1 MYIKKLELYNIF
13 CQSPFFKYFCI
24 AKKYDFMKKYALFL
38 GLTILSISTIKAQDY
53 VVPEEVWYHTE
64 VMGSNYHGY
73 VFNKEWA
80 VDILV
85 ENQDGR
91 FTPEDIDIAKAEK
104 LMQKKLA
111 FLNRNHENQ
120 EGMCPI
126 IDEHIRKYT
135 RQYVGFTDIN
145 GAKII
150 WINAVW
156 DDKLQKQLSQDIVR
170 TSGGCGHYWS
180 IKVNL
185 DTEKVYGL
193 EVNESGD
200 IKYIPRNKKPG
211 PRISK
216 PKNEQ
221 KIQRIRKTGI
231 MHNPAEVTF

>member
-1 MYIKKLELYNIF
+1 
-13 CQSPFFKYFCI
+13 
-24 AKKYDFMKKYALFL
+24 MKKISLFL
-38 GLTILSISTIKAQDY
+38 SFIILSFSFLNAQDFI
-53 VVPEEVWYHTE
+53 VPEEVWYHTE

-73 VFNKEWA
+73 VFNKDWE
-80 VDILV
+80 VDVLV

-111 FLNRNHENQ
+111 FLNREHENQ

-126 IDEHIRKYT
+126 IDEHITKYT

-145 GAKII
+145 GFKII

-156 DDKLQKQLSQDIVR
+156 DDKVSKQLSRDIVR

-180 IKVNL
+180 VKVNI

-193 EVNESGD
+193 EVNETGD
-200 IKYIPRNKKPG
+200 VKYIPRNKKPG

-216 PKNEQ
+216 PKNEH
-221 KIQRIRKTGI
+221 KVQRIRKTGI
-231 MHNPAEVTF
+231 MHNPSEVTF

>member
-1 MYIKKLELYNIF
+1 M
-13 CQSPFFKYFCI
+13 FK
-24 AKKYDFMKKYALFL
+24 MKKAFFVL
-38 GLTILSISTIKAQDY
+38 GLILLTFSTLYAQDY
-53 VVPEEVWYHTE
+53 IVPEEVWYHTE
-64 VMGSNYHGY
+64 VLGSNYHGY
-73 VFNKEWA
+73 VFNKEWG
-80 VDILV
+80 VDIMV

-156 DDKLQKQLSQDIVR
+156 DEKVEKQLAQDIVR
-170 TSGGCGHYWS
+170 TTGGCGRYWS

-200 IKYIPRNKKPG
+200 VTYIPRNKKPG

-216 PKNEQ
+216 PKNEH
-221 KIQRIRKTGI
+221 KVQRIRKTGI
-231 MHNPAEVTF
+231 LHNPSEVVF

>member
-1 MYIKKLELYNIF
+1 
-13 CQSPFFKYFCI
+13 
-24 AKKYDFMKKYALFL
+24 MKKTIAIF
-38 GLTILSISTIKAQDY
+38 GLTLFIVSLLNAQDY
-53 VVPEEVWYHTE
+53 IVPEETWYHTE
-64 VMGSNYHGY
+64 VLGSNYHGY
-73 VFNKEWA
+73 VFNKEWN
-80 VDILV
+80 VDIMV

-156 DDKLQKQLSQDIVR
+156 DDKMEKQLSQDIVR
-170 TSGGCGHYWS
+170 TEGGCGRYWS

-200 IKYIPRNKKPG
+200 VKYIPRVKKPG

-216 PKNEQ
+216 PRNEH
-221 KIQRIRKTGI
+221 KVQRIRKTGI

>member
-1 MYIKKLELYNIF
+1 
-13 CQSPFFKYFCI
+13 
-24 AKKYDFMKKYALFL
+24 MKKIALIF
-38 GLTILSISTIKAQDY
+38 GLTLLTVSTIKAQDY
-53 VVPEEVWYHTE
+53 IVPEEVWYHTE
-64 VMGSNYHGY
+64 VLGSNYHGY
-73 VFNKEWA
+73 VFNKDWE

-104 LMQKKLA
+104 LMQKKIA
-111 FLNRNHENQ
+111 YLNRNHENQ

-135 RQYVGFTDIN
+135 RQYVGFTDIH
-145 GAKII
+145 GYKII
-150 WINAVW
+150 WINGVW
-156 DDKLQKQLSQDIVR
+156 DDNVAKQLSQDIVR

-193 EVNESGD
+193 EVNEAGD
-200 IKYIPRNKKPG
+200 VKYIPRNRKPG

-216 PKNEQ
+216 PKNEH
-221 KIQRIRKTGI
+221 KVPRIRKTGI
-231 MHNPAEVTF
+231 MHNPSEVTF

>member
-1 MYIKKLELYNIF
+1 
-13 CQSPFFKYFCI
+13 
-24 AKKYDFMKKYALFL
+24 MKKIA
-38 GLTILSISTIKAQDY
+38 IISCLMLLAISAVQAQDY
-53 VVPEEVWYHTE
+53 IVPEEVWYHTE
-64 VMGSNYHGY
+64 VLGSNYHGY
-73 VFNKEWA
+73 VFNKEWD

-126 IDEHIRKYT
+126 IDEHIRKYI

-156 DDKLQKQLSQDIVR
+156 EGTFTDLVSKDIVR

-200 IKYIPRNKKPG
+200 TKYIPRNKKPG

-216 PKNEQ
+216 PKNQ
-221 KIQRIRKTGI
+221 HKPQRIRKTGL
-231 MHNPAEVTF
+231 MHNPSEVTF

>member
-1 MYIKKLELYNIF
+1 MKRIL
-13 CQSPFFKYFCI
+13 FF
-24 AKKYDFMKKYALFL
+24 A
-38 GLTILSISTIKAQDY
+38 TILSIFGARYAVLQAQDFI
-53 VVPEEVWYHTE
+53 VPEEVWYHTE

-73 VFNKEWA
+73 VFNKEWD

-91 FTPEDIDIAKAEK
+91 FTPDDIDIAKAEK

-111 FLNRNHENQ
+111 YLNRNHENQ

-150 WINAVW
+150 WINCVW
-156 DDKLQKQLSQDIVR
+156 DDKVQKQLSQDIVR

-200 IKYIPRNKKPG
+200 VKYIPRNKKPG

-216 PKNEQ
+216 PKNSH
-221 KIQRIRKTGI
+221 KVQRIRKTGI
-231 MHNPAEVTF
+231 MHDPSEVTF

>member
-1 MYIKKLELYNIF
+1 
-13 CQSPFFKYFCI
+13 
-24 AKKYDFMKKYALFL
+24 MKKYTLIFGILLLTFSAL
-38 GLTILSISTIKAQDY
+38 KAQDY
-53 VVPEEVWYHTE
+53 VVPEETWYHTE
-64 VMGSNYHGY
+64 VLGSNYHGF
-73 VFNKEWA
+73 VFNKEWD
-80 VDILV
+80 VDIMV
-85 ENQDGR
+85 
-91 FTPEDIDIAKAEK
+91 
-104 LMQKKLA
+104 
-111 FLNRNHENQ
+111 ENQ

-156 DDKLQKQLSQDIVR
+156 DDKMQKQLSQDIVR
-170 TSGGCGHYWS
+170 ASGGCGHYWS

-200 IKYIPRNKKPG
+200 IHYIPRNKKPG
-211 PRISK
+211 PRISRPRNDYK
-216 PKNEQ
+216 P
-221 KIQRIRKTGI
+221 QRIRKTGI

>member
-1 MYIKKLELYNIF
+1 M
-13 CQSPFFKYFCI
+13 PFSQYFCNLKSN
-24 AKKYDFMKKYALFL
+24 ALMKKYALTVALILL
-38 GLTILSISTIKAQDY
+38 GWVPVLGQDY

-73 VFNKEWA
+73 VFNKDWD

-104 LMQKKLA
+104 LMQKKIA
-111 FLNRNHENQ
+111 YLNRNHENQ
-120 EGMCPI
+120 EGMCPV
-126 IDEHIRKYT
+126 IDEHLTKYT
-135 RQYVGFTDIN
+135 RQYVGFTDIH

-150 WINAVW
+150 WINGVW
-156 DDKLQKQLSQDIVR
+156 DDKVQRQLAHDIVR
-170 TSGGCGHYWS
+170 TAGGCGHYWS
-180 IKVNL
+180 LKVNL

-200 IKYIPRNKKPG
+200 VQYIPRNKKPG

-216 PKNEQ
+216 PKNEH
-221 KIQRIRKTGI
+221 KPMRIRKTGI
-231 MHNPAEVTF
+231 LHNADEKQF

>member
-1 MYIKKLELYNIF
+1 
-13 CQSPFFKYFCI
+13 
-24 AKKYDFMKKYALFL
+24 MKKIALL
-38 GLTILSISTIKAQDY
+38 IGLSLLITSTIKAQDY

-73 VFNKEWA
+73 VFNKDWD
-80 VDILV
+80 VDVVI

-91 FTPEDIDIAKAEK
+91 FTPDDVDIAKAEK

-111 FLNRNHENQ
+111 YLNREHENQ

-126 IDEHIRKYT
+126 IDEFLTRYT
-135 RQYVGFTDIN
+135 RQYVGYTDIH
-145 GAKII
+145 GYKII

-156 DDKLQKQLSQDIVR
+156 DEKVTKQLAQDIVL
-170 TSGGCGHYWS
+170 TSGGCGRYWR

-193 EVNESGD
+193 EVNEAGD
-200 IKYIPRNKKPG
+200 IRYIPRQRKPG

-216 PKNEQ
+216 PKNDH
-221 KIQRIRKTGI
+221 KVQRIRKTGI
-231 MHNPAEVTF
+231 LHNPDEKVF

>member
-1 MYIKKLELYNIF
+1 
-13 CQSPFFKYFCI
+13 
-24 AKKYDFMKKYALFL
+24 MKKIA
-38 GLTILSISTIKAQDY
+38 IISCLMLLVISAVQAQDY
-53 VVPEEVWYHTE
+53 IVPEEVWYHTE
-64 VMGSNYHGY
+64 VLGSNYHGY
-73 VFNKEWA
+73 VFNKEWD

-126 IDEHIRKYT
+126 IDEHI
-135 RQYVGFTDIN
+135 GFTDIN

-156 DDKLQKQLSQDIVR
+156 EGTFTDLVSKDIVR

-200 IKYIPRNKKPG
+200 TKYIPRNKKPG

-216 PKNEQ
+216 PKNQ
-221 KIQRIRKTGI
+221 HKPQRIRKTGI
-231 MHNPAEVTF
+231 MHNPSEVTF

>member
-1 MYIKKLELYNIF
+1 MSTFAMRNTGY
-13 CQSPFFKYFCI
+13 
-24 AKKYDFMKKYALFL
+24 FMKKIA
-38 GLTILSISTIKAQDY
+38 IISCLMLLVVSAVQAQDY
-53 VVPEEVWYHTE
+53 IVPEEVWYHTE
-64 VMGSNYHGY
+64 VLGSNYHGY
-73 VFNKEWA
+73 VFNKEWD

-126 IDEHIRKYT
+126 IDEHIRKYI

-145 GAKII
+145 GARII

-156 DDKLQKQLSQDIVR
+156 EGTFTDLVSKDIVR

-200 IKYIPRNKKPG
+200 TKYIPRNKKPG

-216 PKNEQ
+216 PKNQ
-221 KIQRIRKTGI
+221 HKPQRIRKTGI
-231 MHNPAEVTF
+231 LHNPSEVTF

>member
-1 MYIKKLELYNIF
+1 
-13 CQSPFFKYFCI
+13 
-24 AKKYDFMKKYALFL
+24 MKKIVFFV
-38 GLTILSISTIKAQDY
+38 GLLLLNISLLKAQDY
-53 VVPEEVWYHTE
+53 IVPEETWYHTE
-64 VMGSNYHGY
+64 VLGSNYHGY
-73 VFNKEWA
+73 VFNKEWG
-80 VDILV
+80 VDIMV

-156 DDKLQKQLSQDIVR
+156 DENAESKLSKDIVR
-170 TSGGCGHYWS
+170 ATGGCGRYWS

-185 DTEKVYGL
+185 DTENVYGL

-200 IKYIPRNKKPG
+200 IKYIPRVKKPG

-216 PKNEQ
+216 PKNER
-221 KIQRIRKTGI
+221 KIIRIRKTGI